1 MAMAPPFS
9 LDSALVSQLAAL
21 CEQLGRLS
29 VQLPEAQALRLRRAN
44 RIRTIQGSLAIEGN
58 TLSESQITAILN
70 GKRVLA
76 PPQEVQEARN
86 ALAVYEQLQDWQPGS
101 ESDLLAAHKA
111 LMLGLIDSAGR
122 YRQAGVGV
130 MKNNQ
135 VIHMAPPAQ
144 RLPKL
149 MGDLLSWLQQSEHHP
164 LITSAVF
171 HYEFEFIHP
180 FADGNGRMGRLW
192 QTLILAHWNP
202 LFSYLPVESLIHQHQ
217 PAYYQAIEHSTAL
230 GDAAP
235 FIRFMLGMIQQA
247 LDELENNGSPQ
258 ATPQVAPQVSP
269 QVAQLLQ
276 VLNGDM
282 LRNEIQQTLGLKDRK
297 SFNARYLKPAL
308 EAGLVEMTL
317 PDKPSSRL
325 QRYRLTEH
333 GKTLKGATA

>member
-9 LDSALVSQLAAL
+9 LDSALVSQVAAI

-58 TLSESQITAILN
+58 TLSEGQITAILN

-86 ALAVYEQLQDWQPGS
+86 ALAVYEQLQDWQPDS
-101 ESDLLAAHKA
+101 EGDLLAAHKA
-111 LMLGLIDSAGR
+111 LMVGLIDSAGR

-144 RLPKL
+144 RVPKL
-149 MGDLLSWLQQSEHHP
+149 MGDLLAWLSQSEDHP
-164 LITSAVF
+164 LISSAVF

-192 QTLILAHWNP
+192 QTLVLAHWNP

-217 PAYYQAIEHSTAL
+217 PDYYRAIEQSTAQS
-230 GDAAP
+230 DAVP

-247 LDELENNGSPQ
+247 LNELEGSDSPQ
-258 ATPQVAPQVSP
+258 VTPQVAPQVG
-269 QVAQLLQ
+269 QLIKALD
-276 VLNGDM
+276 GEM
-282 LRNEIQQTLGLKDRK
+282 LRSELQQALGLKDRK
-297 SFNARYLKPAL
+297 SFSARYLKPAL
-308 EAGLVEMTL
+308 DAGLVEMTI

-325 QRYRLTEH
+325 QRYRLTTQ
-333 GKTLKGATA
+333 GKELKRTTL

>member
-9 LDSALVSQLAAL
+9 LDSALVSQVAAI

-101 ESDLLAAHKA
+101 EDDLLAAHKA

-135 VIHMAPPAQ
+135 VIYMAPPAQ
-144 RLPKL
+144 RVPKL
-149 MGDLLSWLQQSEHHP
+149 MGDLLAWLSQSEDHP
-164 LITSAVF
+164 LIASAVF

-192 QTLILAHWNP
+192 QTLVLAHWNP

-217 PAYYQAIEHSTAL
+217 PEYYQAIEQSTAQS
-230 GDAAP
+230 DTAP
-235 FIRFMLGMIQQA
+235 FIRFMLTMIQQA
-247 LDELENNGSPQ
+247 LDELEGNNSPQ
-258 ATPQVAPQVSP
+258 VTPQVAPQV
-269 QVAQLLQ
+269 AQLVE
-276 VLNGDM
+276 VLDGEM
-282 LRNEIQQTLGLKDRK
+282 LRSELQQALGLKDRK
-297 SFNARYLKPAL
+297 SFTARYLKPAL
-308 EAGLVEMTL
+308 DAGLVEMTI

-325 QRYRLTEH
+325 QRYRLTTQ
-333 GKTLKGATA
+333 GKELKRTTL